1 MYKDWQKTLISPATA
16 IIEAMRLI
24 DKIALQILLVT
35 DEDKTLLGTIT
46 DGDIRRAI
54 LRGESLEDPIENVM
68 NTRPTAFTADESVE
82 DMLVAMR
89 LLKISKVPV
98 VDHKNRVVGLEILD
112 ELLRPSPK
120 DNPVVLMAG
129 GLGSRLGSLTKNC
142 PKPLLH
148 VGNKPVLQTILENF
162 MAYGFHNFYF
172 SVNYKAKMI
181 EEYFGDGTK
190 WGVSIK
196 YIHEDKRMGTAGAL
210 SLLPENPKMP
220 FFVMNGDILTK
231 VNFLQLLDF
240 HGEHRAAATMCAFK
254 YDLQIP
260 YGVLQIDKHRLV
272 EIDEKPVQNF
282 FVNAGIYI
290 LEPKT
295 LNHIP
300 ADTFFDM
307 PSLYETLIETK
318 QEVAVFPLREYWLDI
333 GHTSDFERAQVDFK
347 NFFNQE
353 EKESPEA
360 ALITKVPK
368 KP

>member
-1 MYKDWQKTLISPATA
+1 MYKDWQKTLIQPTTS

-35 DEDKTLLGTIT
+35 DEDKTLLGTVT

-54 LRGESLEDPIENVM
+54 LKGGAMEDPIENVM

-98 VDHKNRVVGLEILD
+98 VDYKNRVVALEILE
-112 ELLRPSPK
+112 ELLRPGHK

-129 GLGSRLGSLTKNC
+129 GLGVRLGSLTKNS
-142 PKPLLH
+142 PKPLLY
-148 VGNKPVLQTILENF
+148 VGNQPVLQTILESF
-162 MAYGFHNFYF
+162 IAYGFHNFYF
-172 SVNYKAKMI
+172 SVNYKAEMI
-181 EEYFGDGTK
+181 EEFFGDGSK
-190 WGVSIK
+190 WDVSIK

-210 SLLPENPKMP
+210 SLLPERPEMP

-240 HGEHRAAATMCAFK
+240 HTEHRAVATMCAFK

-260 YGVLQIDKHRLV
+260 YGVLQIDKHRLI
-272 EIDEKPVQNF
+272 EIDEKPVQSF
-282 FVNAGIYI
+282 FVNAGIYV

-295 LNHIP
+295 LDHIP
-300 ADTFFDM
+300 VDAFFDM
-307 PSLYETLIETK
+307 PSLYETLIDTR
-318 QEVAVFPLREYWLDI
+318 QEAAVFPLREYWLDI
-333 GHTSDFERAQVDFK
+333 GHMSNFKRAQGDFK
-347 NFFNQE
+347 DFFSQE
-353 EKESPEA
+353 EE
-360 ALITKVPK
+360 
-368 KP
+368 

>member
-1 MYKDWQKTLISPATA
+1 MYKDWQKTLIQPTTS

-35 DEDKTLLGTIT
+35 DEDKTLLGTVT

-54 LRGESLEDPIENVM
+54 LKGGAMEDPIENVM

-98 VDHKNRVVGLEILD
+98 VDYKNRVVALEILE
-112 ELLRPSPK
+112 ELLRPAHK

-129 GLGSRLGSLTKNC
+129 GLGVRLGSLTKNS
-142 PKPLLH
+142 PKPLLY
-148 VGNKPVLQTILENF
+148 VGNQPVLQTILESF
-162 MAYGFHNFYF
+162 IAYGFHNFYF
-172 SVNYKAKMI
+172 SVNYKAEMI
-181 EEYFGDGTK
+181 EEFFGDGSK
-190 WGVSIK
+190 WDVSIK

-210 SLLPENPKMP
+210 SLLPERPEMP

-240 HGEHRAAATMCAFK
+240 HNEHRAVATMCAFK

-260 YGVLQIDKHRLV
+260 YGVLQIDKHRLI
-272 EIDEKPVQNF
+272 EIDEKPVQSF
-282 FVNAGIYI
+282 FVNAGIYV

-295 LNHIP
+295 LDHIP
-300 ADTFFDM
+300 VDAFFDM
-307 PSLYETLIETK
+307 PSLYETLIDTR
-318 QEVAVFPLREYWLDI
+318 QEAAVFPLREYWLDI
-333 GHTSDFERAQVDFK
+333 GHMANFKRAQGDFK
-347 NFFNQE
+347 DFFSQE
-353 EKESPEA
+353 EE
-360 ALITKVPK
+360 
-368 KP
+368 

>member
-1 MYKDWQKTLISPATA
+1 MYKDWQKTLIPPTTS

-54 LRGESLEDPIENVM
+54 LKGGSMEDPIENVM
-68 NTRPTAFTADESVE
+68 NTRPTAFTADERVE

-98 VDHKNRVVGLEILD
+98 VDHKNRVVALEILD
-112 ELLRPSPK
+112 ELLRPTPK
-120 DNPVVLMAG
+120 DNFVVIMAG
-129 GLGSRLGSLTKNC
+129 GLGARLGSLTQNC

-148 VGNKPVLQTILENF
+148 VGNQPVLQTILQNF
-162 MAYGFHNFYF
+162 IAYGFHNFYF
-172 SVNYKAKMI
+172 SVNYKAEMI
-181 EEYFGDGTK
+181 EEFFGDGSK
-190 WGVSIK
+190 WDVSIK

-210 SLLPENPKMP
+210 SLLPERPEMP

-240 HGEHRAAATMCAFK
+240 HTEHRAVATMCAFK

-260 YGVLQIDKHRLV
+260 YGVLQIDKHRLI
-272 EIDEKPVQNF
+272 EIDEKPVQSF
-282 FVNAGIYI
+282 FVNAGIYV

-295 LNHIP
+295 LDHIP
-300 ADTFFDM
+300 VDAFFDM
-307 PSLYETLIETK
+307 PSLYETLIDTR
-318 QEVAVFPLREYWLDI
+318 QEAAVFPLREYWLDI
-333 GHTSDFERAQVDFK
+333 GHMANFKRAQGDFK
-347 NFFNQE
+347 DFFSQE
-353 EKESPEA
+353 EE
-360 ALITKVPK
+360 
-368 KP
+368 